1 MPAAR
6 TRSIARHRPQTGR
19 RAAMLALGVLTAL
32 AMGTALKAESHAEA
46 GASDGASDGMTSITT
61 HGYNFYGELEY
72 PADFEHFDYVNP
84 DAPKGGEFAIDASGT
99 FDSMNPYSRKGRAGA
114 LASMMYETLLDG
126 NAPADEY
133 AASYCLLCE
142 KLEYDEGKNWVI
154 FTLRP
159 EAKFSDGTQVTAED
173 VVFSHNL
180 FLEQGLPSY
189 ANAVKQRVIGAEV
202 LDPLT
207 VKFTFAPDISRR
219 SLISQVGAVDVFSK
233 DWFEET
239 GARLDEPRMETSPGS
254 GPYMVDSY
262 DINRRIVYKRN
273 PDYWGKDLP
282 INVGRHNFDTIR
294 VEYFAD
300 ETAAFEAFKAGE
312 YTFRNE
318 TNSKQWSTGYDF
330 PAMENGYVVK
340 EEIPD
345 GNPPTNVGFVFNL
358 DREKFADKRIR
369 EALALGYNFEWS
381 NESLQYG
388 LFSQRESF
396 FQDTV
401 QHARDLPEGAELELL
416 QSLGDL
422 VPEEMLTEPV
432 RIPHTSSATRVVDRG
447 NLRQAMRL
455 LDEAGWTVDDSGMR
469 RNDAGETLDIV
480 IPINSSGSPTM
491 ESLIGTYVQNLQ
503 QMGVNAE
510 VQKVDPSQYTLRR
523 RDRDYDIVFDG
534 YRTFLG
540 AGTGLMQLYGSEQ
553 AAVSVFNPAGIASP
567 LIDTLIETALFAET
581 KDEETTA
588 LKALDRALRY
598 EFFIVPAYYKS
609 DNWLAYFDMYEH
621 PEDMPPFAVGEMDF
635 WWVNPDKAEEL
646 KAAGALR

>member
-1 MPAAR
+1 MRRQKSQAVAA
-6 TRSIARHRPQTGR
+6 PQTHTGR
-19 RAAMLALGVLTAL
+19 FGVLALGVLGIAL
-32 AMGTALKAESHAEA
+32 LATQVRGGSHVEVTTNDA
-46 GASDGASDGMTSITT
+46 GEKVIIA
-61 HGYNFYGELEY
+61 HGYNYYGELEY
-72 PADFEHFDYVNP
+72 PADYPHFSYVNP
-84 DAPKGGEFAIDASGT
+84 NAPKGGSFAIDASGT

-114 LASMMYETLLDG
+114 LASIMYETLLDG
-126 NAPADEY
+126 GAPADEY
-133 AASYCLLCE
+133 ATSYCLLCE
-142 KLEYDEGKNWVI
+142 TIEYDEGQNWVI
-154 FTLRP
+154 FNLRP
-159 EAKFSDGTQVTAED
+159 EAKFSDGTPLTAED

-180 FLEQGLPSY
+180 SLEQGLPSY

-202 LDPLT
+202 LGPHR

-219 SLISQVGAVDVFSK
+219 SLISQVGATSVWSK
-233 DWFEET
+233 KWFEET

-254 GPYMVDSY
+254 GPYMLDSY

-282 INVGRHNFDTIR
+282 INIGRHNYDEIR
-294 VEYFAD
+294 VEYFSD

-312 YTFRNE
+312 YTFRAE
-318 TNSKQWSTGYDF
+318 SNSKQWSTGYDF
-330 PAMENGYVVK
+330 PAVEKGWIVK

-358 DREKFADKRIR
+358 DREKFADKRVR

-401 QHARDLPEGAELELL
+401 QHARDVPEGAELELL
-416 QSLGDL
+416 QSMGDI
-422 VPEEMLTEPV
+422 VPPEMISEPV
-432 RIPHTSSATRVVDRG
+432 RVPHTSSATRVVDRR
-447 NLRQAMRL
+447 NLRTAMGL
-455 LDEAGWTVDDSGMR
+455 LDEAGFAVGSDGMR
-469 RNDAGETLDIV
+469 RDADGNTLDIV

-510 VQKVDPSQYTLRR
+510 MQKVDPSQYTLRR
-523 RDRDYDIVFDG
+523 RERDYDIVFDG
-534 YRTFLG
+534 YRTFIG

-567 LIDTLIETALFAET
+567 LIDALIDKALFAET
-581 KDEETTA
+581 TDEETTA
-588 LKALDRALRY
+588 LMALDRALRH
-598 EFFIVPAYYKS
+598 EFFVVPAYYKS

-635 WWVNPDKAEEL
+635 WWVNPEKAEAL

>member
-1 MPAAR
+1 MRRQKSQAIAATQ
-6 TRSIARHRPQTGR
+6 TRMGR
-19 RAAMLALGVLTAL
+19 FGVMALGAL
-32 AMGTALKAESHAEA
+32 GIALLATTVRGESHVEVSTNDA
-46 GASDGASDGMTSITT
+46 GETVITA
-61 HGYNFYGELEY
+61 HGYNYYGELEY
-72 PADFEHFDYVNP
+72 PKDFEHFSYVNP
-84 DAPKGGEFAIDASGT
+84 DAPKGGSFSIDASGT

-114 LASMMYETLLDG
+114 LSSMMYETLLDG
-126 NAPADEY
+126 GAPADEY
-133 AASYCLLCE
+133 ATSYCLLCE
-142 KLEYDEGKNWVI
+142 TIEYDEGQNWVI
-154 FTLRP
+154 FNLRP
-159 EAKFSDGTQVTAED
+159 EAKFSDGTPLTAED

-180 FLEQGLPSY
+180 SLEQGLPSY

-202 LDPLT
+202 LDT
-207 VKFTFAPDISRR
+207 HRVKFTFAPEISRR
-219 SLISQVGAVDVFSK
+219 SLISQVGATSVWSK
-233 DWFEET
+233 KWFEET

-254 GPYMVDSY
+254 GPYMLDSY

-282 INVGRHNFDTIR
+282 INVGRHNYDEIR

-312 YTFRNE
+312 YTFRAE
-318 TNSKQWSTGYDF
+318 ANSKQWSTGYDF
-330 PAMENGYVVK
+330 PAVEKGWVVQ

-358 DREKFADKRIR
+358 DREKFADKRVR
-369 EALALGYNFEWS
+369 EALALAYNFEWS

-401 QHARDLPEGAELELL
+401 QHARGLPEGAELELL
-416 QSLGDL
+416 QSMGDI
-422 VPEEMLTEPV
+422 VPPEMISEPV
-432 RIPHTSSATRVVDRG
+432 RMPHTSSPTRVVDRR
-447 NLRQAMRL
+447 NLRTAMGL
-455 LDEAGWTVDDSGMR
+455 LDEAGYSVGSDGIR
-469 RNDAGETLDIV
+469 RDADGNTLDIV

-510 VQKVDPSQYTLRR
+510 MQKVDPSQYTLRR

-534 YRTFLG
+534 YRTFIG

-553 AAVSVFNPAGIASP
+553 AAVSVFNPAGISSP
-567 LIDTLIETALFAET
+567 LIDALIDKALFAET
-581 KDEETTA
+581 TDEETTA
-588 LKALDRALRY
+588 LTALDRALRY
-598 EFFIVPAYYKS
+598 EFFVVPAYYKS
-609 DNWLAYFDMYEH
+609 DNWLAYFNMYEH
-621 PEDMPPFAVGEMDF
+621 PEDMPPFDVGEMDF
-635 WWVNPDKAEEL
+635 WWVNPEKAEAL